1 MMFNLVRSVTFDL
14 FRSLSSVYKG
24 GMSLFL
30 AVFVL
35 EDTRSHVGSMNGG
48 NVTSYI
54 KTMVN
59 KGLS

>member
-1 MMFNLVRSVTFDL
+1 MFNLVRSVTFDP
-14 FRSLSSVYKG
+14 FRSLSSIYKG
-24 GMSLFL
+24 DMSLFL
-30 AVFVL
+30 AVLVL
-35 EDTRSHVGSMNGG
+35 EDTRIHVGFMNGG